1 MIFNSVLT
9 IDGILPSK
17 LGLGVFRNTQR
28 PILSSTVDNTVTIPG
43 MHGAYDFGATMGPKQ
58 FELECAFIEKNHMEL
73 QRRASA
79 LAVFLLDGDGRPRTM
94 DIVFSN
100 SPDRKYSVR
109 YVGSLNIDRISGL
122 GTFKLPF
129 TAFDPFAYS
138 KQDTTELLTWDT
150 DHTWQDDFAWGD
162 IYEFGFQGSETVQ
175 INNFGTLNVEPLII
189 VTGSFSYLSLTIGG
203 VDFKYNTAFN
213 GTLEINYKRKTVKSG
228 TQNVLQNTNAK
239 FGKLPPGT
247 SDLIV
252 NGTNLNISVDVIF
265 NAKYAA

>member
-1 MIFNSVLT
+1 MSLGAVLT
-9 IDGILPSK
+9 IGGVSPK
-17 LGLGVFRNTQR
+17 ELGLGTFRNSQR

-58 FELECAFIEKNHMEL
+58 FEIECAFMEKNHIEL
-73 QRRASA
+73 QRRVSA
-79 LAVFLLDGDGRPRTM
+79 FAAFLLDGDGRPRTM
-94 DIVFSN
+94 DIVFVN
-100 SPDRKYSVR
+100 SPDRKYAVR
-109 YVGSLNIDRISGL
+109 YVGSLDIDRISGL
-122 GTFKLPF
+122 GTFALPF

-138 KQDTTELLTWDT
+138 KQNTDELLTWDT
-150 DHTWQDDFAWGD
+150 DYTWEDDFAWGD
-162 IYEFGFQGSETVQ
+162 SYNFAFNSPETVQ
-175 INNFGTLNVEPLII
+175 INNFGTLNVEPLIV
-189 VTGSFSYLSLTIGG
+189 VTGSFNTLSLTTGG
-203 VDFKYNTAFN
+203 VEFKFNTPFN

-228 TQNVLQNTNAK
+228 NQNVLQNTNAK

>member
-9 IDGILPSK
+9 IDGIPPSE

-58 FELECAFIEKNHMEL
+58 FELECAFITRNHTEL
-73 QRRASA
+73 QLRASA
-79 LAVFLLDGDGRPRTM
+79 LAAFLLDGDGRPRTM
-94 DIVFSN
+94 DIVFAN

-122 GTFKLPF
+122 GTFTLPF

-138 KQDTTELLTWDT
+138 ITDTGSLLTWDT
-150 DHTWQDDFAWGD
+150 DYTWEDDFAWGD
-162 IYEFGFQGSETVQ
+162 SYDFAFNGPGTVQ
-175 INNFGTLNVEPLII
+175 INNFGKLNVEPLII
-189 VTGSFSYLSLTIGG
+189 VSGSFGNLSLTIGG
-203 VDFKYNTAFN
+203 NEFRYNTSFN
-213 GTLEINYKRKTVKSG
+213 GTLEINYKRKTVISG
-228 TQNVLQNTNAK
+228 NQNMLKYSNAK

-247 SDLIV
+247 SDMIV
-252 NGTNLNISVDVIF
+252 GGTNLNISIDVVF
-265 NAKYAA
+265 QAKYPA